1 MQAISTRTL
10 PRSLNLCKFKE
21 KGPIISMESGN
32 VFYATGK
39 RKNSVAK
46 VWLVPGTGKI
56 MVNSREMDDY
66 FDISVNRDALT
77 SPLVLTQLDDAFDI
91 RVKVV
96 GGGQTGQAGAIRQGL
111 SKALVIVDPDL
122 RGVLKSA
129 GFLTRDSRQKERKKY
144 GKKGARAS
152 FQFSKR

>member
-1 MQAISTRTL
+1 
-10 PRSLNLCKFKE
+10 
-21 KGPIISMESGN
+21 MESGN

-39 RKNSVAK
+39 RKDSVAK
-46 VWLVPGTGKI
+46 VWLVPGNGKI
-56 MVNSREMDDY
+56 TINNRELSDY
-66 FDISVNRDALT
+66 FDIDVNRNALV
-77 SPLVLTQLDDAFDI
+77 SPLMLTEKNEAFDI
-91 RVKVV
+91 KATVK
-96 GGGQTGQAGAIRQGL
+96 GGGQTGQAGAVRLGV
-111 SKALVIVDPDL
+111 SKALVLFDPEL

>member
-1 MQAISTRTL
+1 
-10 PRSLNLCKFKE
+10 
-21 KGPIISMESGN
+21 METGN

-56 MVNSREMDDY
+56 TVNDKDVAEY
-66 FDISVNRDALT
+66 FDIAVNHQILS
-77 SPLVLTQLDDAFDI
+77 SPLVLTQKDDAFDI
-91 RVKVV
+91 KVTV
-96 GGGQTGQAGAIRQGL
+96 MGGGQTGQAGAVRLGV
-111 SKALVIVDPDL
+111 SKALVLTDPEL
-122 RGVLKSA
+122 RGVLKNA

>member
-1 MQAISTRTL
+1 
-10 PRSLNLCKFKE
+10 
-21 KGPIISMESGN
+21 MESGN

-39 RKNSVAK
+39 RKDSVAK
-46 VWLVPGTGKI
+46 VWLTPGNGKI
-56 MVNSREMDDY
+56 VVNNKDLNQY
-66 FDISVNRDALT
+66 FELNVTRDLLA
-77 SPLVLTQLDDAFDI
+77 SPLVLTEKADDFD
-91 RVKVV
+91 VKVTV
-96 GGGQTGQAGAIRQGL
+96 MGGGKSGQAGAIRLGV
-111 SKALVIVDPDL
+111 SKALVLSDPEL

>member
-1 MQAISTRTL
+1 
-10 PRSLNLCKFKE
+10 
-21 KGPIISMESGN
+21 MESGN

-39 RKNSVAK
+39 RKDSVAK
-46 VWLVPGTGKI
+46 VWLTPGNGKI
-56 MVNSREMDDY
+56 VVNNKDLNEY
-66 FDISVNRDALT
+66 FDLNVARDLLS
-77 SPLVLTQLDDAFDI
+77 SPLVLTEKADEFD
-91 RVKVV
+91 VKVTV
-96 GGGQTGQAGAIRQGL
+96 MGGGKSGQAGAIRLGV
-111 SKALVIVDPDL
+111 SKALVLTDPEL